1 MADSTN
7 NVTKDW
13 KSVLS
18 TAQSGLATTQTK
30 IKSLEQQAAPLR
42 ETAESAKQALTNQTR
57 FYQEALEKF
66 RPNPVYSEILPLK
79 EAYERDPSNAAK
91 KAAWEAAL
99 AKFDAQAA
107 KQKQETGG
115 FPGIIQAFSNQYSA
129 AQSRYSAVYQQLPP
143 LYEQEFQYKQ
153 QISQADSSL
162 GTQAKGT
169 TPGTNTTVSAT
180 TIPAKV
186 PTGNPNQAT
195 VTTTSTTRVTSNS
208 TTTTNTTSTVVAV
221 AAATAVKN
229 ATPAPTSAP
238 NSTATTPATSTT
250 GSATP
255 GAPAKE
261 PKTVLQFGDQIVD
274 IYNPNLTPEQIA
286 SLSPGDRKARE
297 AFFADSSTNADTA
310 QNEIVVTATRS
321 AVEFDTQAKASAQDA
336 ANFESFEDWR
346 VRLTLAPDAEYM
358 YRASNPGIMAP
369 LAATDG
375 VIFPY
380 TPLISVN
387 YQATY
392 DSSTIVHSNYKIYQY
407 TNSAVDQVTI
417 SCDFT
422 AQDTSEANYLLAT
435 IHFFRSMTKM
445 FYGQDQYPKPGT
457 PPPLCFLFGLG
468 GFQFDAHPLVITGF
482 SYNLPN
488 DVDYI
493 RTTTTIDS
501 TNVTKNGYFETAGN
515 GRLPT
520 GVLPGGVAAGAT
532 FDNDGGGFSPTYVP
546 TKIQLSITAYPIVTR
561 NQISNKF
568 SLTDYATGKLL
579 QGSQR
584 QGGGIW

>member
-1 MADSTN
+1 MATATATVLGSITLTGSTPTPDSAPTSYILRSPFQSGPLPTFT
-7 NVTKDW
+7 VTKTLALEFDRTQLTFGSGPSSY
-13 KSVLS
+13 SVIINNGQLASFTAGLASAKASVDAQLSRVAS
-18 TAQSGLATTQTK
+18 TAPSPPAPTPTPTTPPASRPATTN
-30 IKSLEQQAAPLR
+30 I
-42 ETAESAKQALTNQTR
+42 TN
-57 FYQEALEKF
+57 
-66 RPNPVYSEILPLK
+66 
-79 EAYERDPSNAAK
+79 
-91 KAAWEAAL
+91 
-99 AKFDAQAA
+99 
-107 KQKQETGG
+107 
-115 FPGIIQAFSNQYSA
+115 
-129 AQSRYSAVYQQLPP
+129 
-143 LYEQEFQYKQ
+143 
-153 QISQADSSL
+153 
-162 GTQAKGT
+162 
-169 TPGTNTTVSAT
+169 
-180 TIPAKV
+180 
-186 PTGNPNQAT
+186 
-195 VTTTSTTRVTSNS
+195 
-208 TTTTNTTSTVVAV
+208 TTNTTSNAATTVV
-221 AAATAVKN
+221 T
-229 ATPAPTSAP
+229 TPNSVTVTTEQSTTTTTSGSKTITVPPTTSAP
-238 NSTATTPATSTT
+238 NSTPTTPPASTT

-261 PKTVLQFGDQIVD
+261 PKTVLQFGDQITD

-297 AFFADSSTNADTA
+297 AFFADNSTNADTA

-346 VRLTLAPDAEYM
+346 VRLTLAPDAEYL

-387 YQATY
+387 YAAKY
-392 DSSTIVHSNYKIYQY
+392 DTSTVVHSNYQIYQY
-407 TNSAVDQVTI
+407 TSSSVDQVTI

-422 AQDTSEANYLLAT
+422 AQDTSEANYILAT

-501 TNVTKNGYFETAGN
+501 TSVTKNGYSETAGN

-520 GVLPGGVAAGAT
+520 GVLPGGVAPGAT

-546 TKIQLSITAYPIVTR
+546 TKIQLSITAYPIVSR

>member
-1 MADSTN
+1 MADTLTFVFDASNQYLRLAEQTINQLEAITSQMNSVDPNSPNAQRRVDELNAKYFAVQDRARNELLALSQEFDTAYNQLNPILKTN
-7 NVTKDW
+7 G
-13 KSVLS
+13 VLIS
-18 TAQSGLATTQTK
+18 AVNDMRAFRVKLGTTRDAFETAETRKEQQINAANEPKPPITSPKPDTLPAPAPTLPLATT
-30 IKSLEQQAAPLR
+30 
-42 ETAESAKQALTNQTR
+42 
-57 FYQEALEKF
+57 
-66 RPNPVYSEILPLK
+66 
-79 EAYERDPSNAAK
+79 
-91 KAAWEAAL
+91 
-99 AKFDAQAA
+99 
-107 KQKQETGG
+107 
-115 FPGIIQAFSNQYSA
+115 
-129 AQSRYSAVYQQLPP
+129 
-143 LYEQEFQYKQ
+143 
-153 QISQADSSL
+153 
-162 GTQAKGT
+162 
-169 TPGTNTTVSAT
+169 AT
-180 TIPAKV
+180 TAKPA
-186 PTGNPNQAT
+186 T
-195 VTTTSTTRVTSNS
+195 
-208 TTTTNTTSTVVAV
+208 
-221 AAATAVKN
+221 
-229 ATPAPTSAP
+229 TSAP
-238 NSTATTPATSTT
+238 NSTPTTPPASTT

-297 AFFADSSTNADTA
+297 AFFADDSTNADTA

-392 DSSTIVHSNYKIYQY
+392 DASTIVHSNYKIYQY

-501 TNVTKNGYFETAGN
+501 TSVTKNGYFETAGN

>member
-1 MADSTN
+1 MADTLTFVFDASNQYLRLAEQTIN
-7 NVTKDW
+7 QLEAITSQMN
-13 KSVLS
+13 SVDPNSPNAQARVDQLS
-18 TAQSGLATTQTK
+18 AKYFAVQDRARNELLALSQEFDTAYNQLNPILKKNGVLISAVDDMRAFRVSLGTTRD
-30 IKSLEQQAAPLR
+30 AF
-42 ETAESAKQALTNQTR
+42 ETAETR
-57 FYQEALEKF
+57 
-66 RPNPVYSEILPLK
+66 K
-79 EAYERDPSNAAK
+79 EQQINAANAPK
-91 KAAWEAAL
+91 
-99 AKFDAQAA
+99 
-107 KQKQETGG
+107 
-115 FPGIIQAFSNQYSA
+115 
-129 AQSRYSAVYQQLPP
+129 PP
-143 LYEQEFQYKQ
+143 ITSPKP
-153 QISQADSSL
+153 AN
-162 GTQAKGT
+162 
-169 TPGTNTTVSAT
+169 TNIT
-180 TIPAKV
+180 
-186 PTGNPNQAT
+186 N
-195 VTTTSTTRVTSNS
+195 
-208 TTTTNTTSTVVAV
+208 TTNTTS
-221 AAATAVKN
+221 AAATTVVT
-229 ATPAPTSAP
+229 TPTSVTVTTEERTTTTTSGSKTLPVPPTTSAP
-238 NSTATTPATSTT
+238 NSTPTTPPASTT

-261 PKTVLQFGDQIVD
+261 PKTVLQFGDQITD

-297 AFFADSSTNADTA
+297 AFFADNSTNADTA

-346 VRLTLAPDAEYM
+346 VRLTLAPDAEYL

-387 YQATY
+387 YAAKY
-392 DSSTIVHSNYKIYQY
+392 DTSTVVHSNYQIYQY
-407 TNSAVDQVTI
+407 TSSSVDQVTI

-422 AQDTSEANYLLAT
+422 AQDTSEANYILAT

-501 TNVTKNGYFETAGN
+501 TSVTKNGYSETAGN

-520 GVLPGGVAAGAT
+520 GVLPGGVAPGAT

-546 TKIQLSITAYPIVTR
+546 TKIQLSITAYPIVSR

>member
-1 MADSTN
+1 MADTLTFVFDASNQYLRLAEQTIN
-7 NVTKDW
+7 QLEAITSQMN
-13 KSVLS
+13 SVDPNSPNAQARVDQLS
-18 TAQSGLATTQTK
+18 AKYFAVQDRARNELLALSQEFDTAYNQLNPILKKNGVLISAVDDMRAFRVKLGTTRD
-30 IKSLEQQAAPLR
+30 AF
-42 ETAESAKQALTNQTR
+42 ETAETR
-57 FYQEALEKF
+57 
-66 RPNPVYSEILPLK
+66 K
-79 EAYERDPSNAAK
+79 EQQINAANAPK
-91 KAAWEAAL
+91 
-99 AKFDAQAA
+99 
-107 KQKQETGG
+107 
-115 FPGIIQAFSNQYSA
+115 
-129 AQSRYSAVYQQLPP
+129 PP
-143 LYEQEFQYKQ
+143 ITSPKP
-153 QISQADSSL
+153 AN
-162 GTQAKGT
+162 
-169 TPGTNTTVSAT
+169 TNIT
-180 TIPAKV
+180 
-186 PTGNPNQAT
+186 N
-195 VTTTSTTRVTSNS
+195 
-208 TTTTNTTSTVVAV
+208 TTNTTS
-221 AAATAVKN
+221 AAATTVVT
-229 ATPAPTSAP
+229 TPNSVTVTTEQSTTTTTSGSKTITVPPTTSAP
-238 NSTATTPATSTT
+238 NTTGTTPPASTT

-261 PKTVLQFGDQIVD
+261 PKTVLKFGDQIDD
-274 IYNPNLTPEQIA
+274 IYDKTLTPEQIA

-297 AFFADSSTNADTA
+297 AGLADSNTNADTA

-346 VRLTLAPDAEYM
+346 VRLTLAPDAEYL

-387 YQATY
+387 YAAKY
-392 DSSTIVHSNYKIYQY
+392 DTSTVVHSNYQIYQY
-407 TNSAVDQVTI
+407 TSSSVDQVTI

-422 AQDTSEANYLLAT
+422 AQDTSEANYILAT

-501 TNVTKNGYFETAGN
+501 TSVTKNGYSETAGN

-520 GVLPGGVAAGAT
+520 GVLPGGVAPGAT

-546 TKIQLSITAYPIVTR
+546 TKIQLSITAYPIVSR